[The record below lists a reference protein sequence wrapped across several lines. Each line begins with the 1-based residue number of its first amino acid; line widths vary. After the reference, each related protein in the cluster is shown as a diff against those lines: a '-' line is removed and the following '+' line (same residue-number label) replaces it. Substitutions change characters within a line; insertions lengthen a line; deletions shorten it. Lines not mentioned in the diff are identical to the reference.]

1 MMYSDNLILTNKS
14 RVPLSL
20 TNLFEDTFG
29 LSEAVTDCKDAD
41 AFCETA
47 TKYMRWDCIWTVVRD
62 DATKTRLQYEDR
74 LGNIYYLIANKTENV
89 CLKNFSDNELVMELI
104 SRGYKVSRGGK

>member
-1 MMYSDNLILTNKS
+1 MYLDNLILTNKS
-14 RVPLSL
+14 RAPLKL

-41 AFCETA
+41 AFCKTA
-47 TKYMRWDCIWTVVRD
+47 IKYMRWDCIWTIARD
-62 DATKTRLQYEDR
+62 DATQTRLQYEDR
-74 LGNIYYLIANKTENV
+74 IGNVYYLIANKTGNV

-104 SRGYKVSRGGK
+104 SRGYKISR